1 VPPEDFFDEDW
12 EEPSRTQE
20 TAVNR
25 PQERR
30 APAAQR
36 VREAAS
42 EGVRRARGPRR
53 PAGSRPPGGAG
64 PRGPRRPAGGPEWA
78 RLAVLGGA
86 VLVVLVIGYLVARSL
101 FGGESARE
109 KNEQYFADVAAALR
123 ASDAASEEFHAIFS
137 AQPMRARQ
145 LRARLDRAH
154 AEADD
159 ALQRARGLT
168 PTTEVEPYQ
177 QALELAL
184 GYREA
189 GLRCL
194 RDNVAAAYARRTAAR
209 VGAPLVPCTQ
219 RLLASDVVYE
229 DSFSGPASAA
239 LTGADI
245 EVQVPT
251 SRFLQPNEAGLATP
265 RGIGVQVHRLKPR
278 VAARGLHGTSLDSV
292 TVTPGNDTLEAGPD
306 ELNPV
311 TVGDDLAFVV
321 SVTNSGNFPEAQ
333 VTVRLTLQGGVEK
346 EQRIAEIAP
355 DETVSVTFRD
365 VFSAE
370 NQPEFSEP
378 TELTVRVLP
387 VLGERRTTNNVARY
401 TITPQLAPS

>member
-1 VPPEDFFDEDW
+1 MPPEDFFDEDW

-36 VREAAS
+36 VRDAAT

-53 PAGSRPPGGAG
+53 PAGSRPPGGPG
-64 PRGPRRPAGGPEWA
+64 RRGPRSPTAGPEWT

-109 KNEQYFADVAAALR
+109 RNEQYFADVAAALR
-123 ASDAASEEFHAIFS
+123 ASDGAAEAFHAIFA

-145 LRARLDRAH
+145 LRARFDRAH
-154 AEADD
+154 AQAEEA
-159 ALQRARGLT
+159 LGRARRLT
-168 PTTEVEPYQ
+168 PTAEVEPYQ

-194 RDNVAAAYARRTAAR
+194 RDNIGDAYGRSTATR
-209 VGAPLVPCTQ
+209 VGAPLAPCTQ

-229 DSFSGPASAA
+229 DSFAGPATAA
-239 LTGADI
+239 LSDADI

-251 SRFLQPNEAGLATP
+251 SRFLQPREADLATP

-278 VAARGLHGTSLDSV
+278 VASRGLHGTQLLSV
-292 TVTPGNDTLEAGPD
+292 SVTPGNEALD
-306 ELNPV
+306 AADDALNPV
-311 TVGDDLAFVV
+311 TVRDDTAFVV
-321 SVTNSGNFPEAQ
+321 SVRNGGNFPEAQ
-333 VTVRLTLQGGVEK
+333 VTVRLTVEGGAEK

-355 DETVSVTFRD
+355 KETVSVTFRD
-365 VFSAE
+365 VFSAD
-370 NQPEFSEP
+370 NPPDFSEP

-387 VLGERRTTNNVARY
+387 VLGERNTTNNVARY
-401 TITPQLAPS
+401 QIEPTLGS